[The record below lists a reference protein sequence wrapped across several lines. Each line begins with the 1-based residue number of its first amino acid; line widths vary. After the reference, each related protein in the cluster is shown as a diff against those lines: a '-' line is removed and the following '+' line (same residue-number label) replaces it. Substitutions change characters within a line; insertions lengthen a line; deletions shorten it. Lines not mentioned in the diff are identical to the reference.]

1 MFNQKPDLAISIP
14 SKTQLLKMV
23 VELTKHFVTLHHFK
37 PSCTQQIALAVDEA
51 ITNVIEHSYGFKKD
65 KEIRLEYYIS
75 TEGLKI
81 KIVFSG
87 IPPAFDT
94 EDLNLGAMIKKKRKG
109 GLGVKLIKKIMD
121 SVEYRTENGT
131 NVCEMIKWKSKN

>member
-23 VELTKHFVTLHHFK
+23 VELTKHFVTLQHFQ

-65 KEIRLEYYIS
+65 KEIRLEYYTS
-75 TEGLKI
+75 ADGLKI

-87 IPPAFDT
+87 IPPAF
-94 EDLNLGAMIKKKRKG
+94 EDEELNLGAMIKKKRKG
-109 GLGVKLIKKIMD
+109 GLGVQLIKKIMD

-131 NVCEMIKWKSKN
+131 NICEMVKWKKKK

>member
-23 VELTKHFVTLHHFK
+23 VELTKHFVTLHHFQ
-37 PSCTQQIALAVDEA
+37 PSCIQQIALAVDEA

-65 KEIRLEYYIS
+65 KEIRLEYYICA
-75 TEGLKI
+75 EGLKI

-87 IPPAFDT
+87 IPPAFKD
-94 EDLNLGAMIKKKRKG
+94 EELNLDAMIKKKRKG
-109 GLGVKLIKKIMD
+109 GLGVQLIKKIMD

-131 NVCEMIKWKSKN
+131 NVCEMVKWKKRK

>member
-23 VELTKHFVTLHHFK
+23 VELTKHFVTLHQFN

-51 ITNVIEHSYGFKKD
+51 ITNVIEHSYVYKKD
-65 KEIRLEYYIS
+65 EEIRLEYYIS
-75 TEGLKI
+75 TEGVKI

-87 IPPAFDT
+87 IPPEFVDEKFDL
-94 EDLNLGAMIKKKRKG
+94 DAMIKEKRKG

-121 SVEYRTENGT
+121 SVEYRTENGL
-131 NVCEMIKWKSKN
+131 NICEMVKWKKKV